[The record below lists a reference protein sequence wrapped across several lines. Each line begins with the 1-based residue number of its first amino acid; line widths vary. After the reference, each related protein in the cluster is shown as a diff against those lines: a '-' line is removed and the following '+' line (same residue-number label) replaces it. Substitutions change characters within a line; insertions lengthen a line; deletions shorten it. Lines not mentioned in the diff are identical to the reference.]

1 MFRVRQIVQGSPDF
15 QGAVRLH
22 QAGRARSRRTS
33 RYDRKKVFRTGFA
46 VFFVAS
52 VITAVLLL
60 ANAAHCQPV
69 TTKPQ
74 TNSLGV
80 LQYNDNPLM
89 YEAVQTIAE
98 VTEVDGNMNMRV
110 KPVGTYMLY
119 DDIVL
124 LCGMPTEKFNGVTE
138 PFLMTYERRAHH
150 MVRGV
155 ACHDLLQVNS
165 IVPNERIK

>member
-1 MFRVRQIVQGSPDF
+1 MNREGIS
-15 QGAVRLH
+15 
-22 QAGRARSRRTS
+22 
-33 RYDRKKVFRTGFA
+33 YWIKVLFI
-46 VFFVAS
+46 AS

-98 VTEVDGNMNMRV
+98 VTEVDGNLNMRV

-119 DDIVL
+119 DDIIL
-124 LCGMPTEKFNGVTE
+124 LCGLPTEKFNGVTE
-138 PFLMTYERRAHH
+138 PFLMTYRRQSQSYGS
-150 MVRGV
+150 RCG
-155 ACHDLLQVNS
+155 LS
-165 IVPNERIK
+165 

>member
-1 MFRVRQIVQGSPDF
+1 M
-15 QGAVRLH
+15 
-22 QAGRARSRRTS
+22 SRECISYWIRI
-33 RYDRKKVFRTGFA
+33 
-46 VFFVAS
+46 FFVAS

-60 ANAAHCQPV
+60 ANAAHCS

-98 VTEVDGNMNMRV
+98 VTEIDGNMNLRI

-124 LCGMPTEKFNGVTE
+124 LCGMPIDKFSGVTE
-138 PFLMTYERRAHH
+138 PFLMTYRRRSSH

-155 ACHDLLQVNS
+155 ACHELLRVDQ
-165 IVPNERIK
+165 IVSKERIK

>member
-1 MFRVRQIVQGSPDF
+1 MMSKECISYWIRIF
-15 QGAVRLH
+15 
-22 QAGRARSRRTS
+22 
-33 RYDRKKVFRTGFA
+33 FA
-46 VFFVAS
+46 AS

-60 ANAAHCQPV
+60 VNAAHCS

-74 TNSLGV
+74 TNSLGT
-80 LQYNDNPLM
+80 LSYNDNPLM

-98 VTEVDGNMNMRV
+98 ATEVDGNMNMRV

-124 LCGMPTEKFNGVTE
+124 LCGMPVEKFSGVTE

-150 MVRGV
+150 MVHGV
-155 ACHDLLQVNS
+155 ACHELLQVNS

>member
-1 MFRVRQIVQGSPDF
+1 MI
-15 QGAVRLH
+15 
-22 QAGRARSRRTS
+22 SRKCISYWIRI
-33 RYDRKKVFRTGFA
+33 FFA
-46 VFFVAS
+46 VA

-60 ANAAHCQPV
+60 ANAAHCSTPTIQ
-69 TTKPQ
+69 KHD
-74 TNSLGV
+74 NGLGV
-80 LQYNDNPLM
+80 IMQNDNPYV

-124 LCGMPTEKFNGVTE
+124 LCGLPIDKFSGITE
-138 PFLMTYERRAHH
+138 PFLMTYRRQSSH

-155 ACHDLLQVNS
+155 ACHDLLRVDS

>member
-1 MFRVRQIVQGSPDF
+1 MMSKECISYWIRIF
-15 QGAVRLH
+15 
-22 QAGRARSRRTS
+22 
-33 RYDRKKVFRTGFA
+33 FA
-46 VFFVAS
+46 AS

-60 ANAAHCQPV
+60 ANAAHCLPV

-98 VTEVDGNMNMRV
+98 VTGVDGNMNLRV

-119 DDIVL
+119 DDIIL
-124 LCGMPTEKFNGVTE
+124 LCGMPTEKFRGVTE
-138 PFLMTYERRAHH
+138 PFLMTYRRQSSH
-150 MVRGV
+150 MVQGV
-155 ACHDLLQVNS
+155 ACHELLRVDQ
-165 IVPNERIK
+165 IVSKERVK

>member
-1 MFRVRQIVQGSPDF
+1 MMSKECISYWIRIF
-15 QGAVRLH
+15 
-22 QAGRARSRRTS
+22 
-33 RYDRKKVFRTGFA
+33 FA
-46 VFFVAS
+46 AS
-52 VITAVLLL
+52 VITAVLIL

-98 VTEVDGNMNMRV
+98 VTEVDGNMNLRV

-119 DDIVL
+119 DDTVL
-124 LCGMPTEKFNGVTE
+124 LCGMPTEKFSGVTE
-138 PFLMTYERRAHH
+138 PFLMTYRRRSSH
-150 MVRGV
+150 MVQGV
-155 ACHDLLQVNS
+155 ACHELLRVDQ
-165 IVPNERIK
+165 IVSKERVK

>member
-1 MFRVRQIVQGSPDF
+1 MMTKEVVSYWIRI
-15 QGAVRLH
+15 L
-22 QAGRARSRRTS
+22 
-33 RYDRKKVFRTGFA
+33 FA
-46 VFFVAS
+46 AA
-52 VITAVLLL
+52 VITSVLLM
-60 ANAAHCQPV
+60 ANAAHCQPE
-69 TTKPQ
+69 TTKHEH

-80 LQYNDNPLM
+80 LQYNDNPLI

-98 VTEVDGNMNMRV
+98 VTEVDGNMNLRV

-124 LCGMPTEKFNGVTE
+124 LCGLPIEKFSGIKE

-150 MVRGV
+150 MTRGV
-155 ACHDLLQVNS
+155 ACHDLLRVDS

>member
-1 MFRVRQIVQGSPDF
+1 MMSKECISYWIRIF
-15 QGAVRLH
+15 
-22 QAGRARSRRTS
+22 
-33 RYDRKKVFRTGFA
+33 FA
-46 VFFVAS
+46 AS

-60 ANAAHCQPV
+60 ANAAHCSTGDKHP
-69 TTKPQ
+69 
-74 TNSLGV
+74 NSLGIV
-80 LQYNDNPLM
+80 QYDVNPLM

-124 LCGMPTEKFNGVTE
+124 LCGMPIDKFSGVTE
-138 PFLMTYERRAHH
+138 PFLMTYRRQSSH

-155 ACHDLLQVNS
+155 ACHDLLRVDS

>member
-1 MFRVRQIVQGSPDF
+1 MYWIRIF
-15 QGAVRLH
+15 
-22 QAGRARSRRTS
+22 
-33 RYDRKKVFRTGFA
+33 FA
-46 VFFVAS
+46 AS

-60 ANAAHCQPV
+60 ANAAHCSTSGDKHP
-69 TTKPQ
+69 
-74 TNSLGV
+74 NSLGT
-80 LQYNDNPLM
+80 LSYNDNPLM

-98 VTEVDGNMNMRV
+98 VTEVDGNMNLRV

-124 LCGMPTEKFNGVTE
+124 LCGLPTEKFNGITE
-138 PFLMTYERRAHH
+138 PFLMTYRRQSSH

-165 IVPNERIK
+165 IVPNERVK

>member
-1 MFRVRQIVQGSPDF
+1 MMSKECISYW
-15 QGAVRLH
+15 
-22 QAGRARSRRTS
+22 SRI
-33 RYDRKKVFRTGFA
+33 FFA
-46 VFFVAS
+46 AS

-60 ANAAHCQPV
+60 ANAAHCSTAGDKHP
-69 TTKPQ
+69 
-74 TNSLGV
+74 NSLGIV
-80 LQYNDNPLM
+80 QYDVNPLM

-138 PFLMTYERRAHH
+138 PFLMTYRRQSSH

-155 ACHDLLQVNS
+155 ACHDLLRVDS

>member
-1 MFRVRQIVQGSPDF
+1 MISKELVNYWIRIFF
-15 QGAVRLH
+15 
-22 QAGRARSRRTS
+22 
-33 RYDRKKVFRTGFA
+33 FA
-46 VFFVAS
+46 A
-52 VITAVLLL
+52 VITSLLFL
-60 ANAAHCQPV
+60 ANAAHCQPT

-80 LQYNDNPLM
+80 VQYNDNPLM

-98 VTEVDGNMNMRV
+98 VTEVDGNLNLRV

-124 LCGMPTEKFNGVTE
+124 LCGMPTDKFNGIQE
-138 PFLMTYERRAHH
+138 PFLMTYERKSHRMA
-150 MVRGV
+150 RGV
-155 ACHDLLQVNS
+155 ACHDLLRVDS

>member
-1 MFRVRQIVQGSPDF
+1 M
-15 QGAVRLH
+15 
-22 QAGRARSRRTS
+22 TS
-33 RYDRKKVFRTGFA
+33 KKCISYWIRIFFA
-46 VFFVAS
+46 AS

-60 ANAAHCQPV
+60 ANAAHCSTGDKHP
-69 TTKPQ
+69 
-74 TNSLGV
+74 NSLGIV
-80 LQYNDNPLM
+80 QYDVNPLM

-98 VTEVDGNMNMRV
+98 VTEVDGNMNLRV

-119 DDIVL
+119 DDIIL
-124 LCGMPTEKFNGVTE
+124 LCGMPTEKFRGVTE

-150 MVRGV
+150 IVRGV

>member
-1 MFRVRQIVQGSPDF
+1 MTKQ
-15 QGAVRLH
+15 
-22 QAGRARSRRTS
+22 
-33 RYDRKKVFRTGFA
+33 
-46 VFFVAS
+46 FVAYWIRILLIAS
-52 VITAVLLL
+52 VITSVLLL

-69 TTKPQ
+69 TAKPQ

-80 LQYNDNPLM
+80 VQYNDNPYI
-89 YEAVQTIAE
+89 YEAVQTLAE
-98 VTEVDGNMNMRV
+98 VTEVDGNMNLRV

-124 LCGMPTEKFNGVTE
+124 LCGLPIEKFSGVTE
-138 PFLMTYERRAHH
+138 PFLMTYERRAHR

>member
-1 MFRVRQIVQGSPDF
+1 MSKECISYWIRIF
-15 QGAVRLH
+15 
-22 QAGRARSRRTS
+22 
-33 RYDRKKVFRTGFA
+33 FA
-46 VFFVAS
+46 AS

-60 ANAAHCQPV
+60 ANAAHCSTGDKHP
-69 TTKPQ
+69 
-74 TNSLGV
+74 NSLGT
-80 LQYNDNPLM
+80 LSYNDNPLM

-98 VTEVDGNMNMRV
+98 VTEVDGNMNLRV

-119 DDIVL
+119 DDIIL
-124 LCGMPTEKFNGVTE
+124 LCGMPTEKFRGVTE

-150 MVRGV
+150 IVRGV